1 MFTRKFLG
9 ADVESYGGKV
19 YFSGVINS
27 LALLLL
33 IWIYFNTVSHED
45 DEAKLASALASAVQ
59 AAVGADQ
66 SGGEATVESTPPVAE
81 DSEF

>member
-1 MFTRKFLG
+1 M
-9 ADVESYGGKV
+9 ESYGGKV

-33 IWIYFNTVSHED
+33 IWVYFNTVSHEE
-45 DEAKLASALASAVQ
+45 DEGKLASALASAVQ
-59 AAVGADQ
+59 ATFGTDQ
-66 SGGEATVESTPPVAE
+66 SNGEATVESAPPVPE